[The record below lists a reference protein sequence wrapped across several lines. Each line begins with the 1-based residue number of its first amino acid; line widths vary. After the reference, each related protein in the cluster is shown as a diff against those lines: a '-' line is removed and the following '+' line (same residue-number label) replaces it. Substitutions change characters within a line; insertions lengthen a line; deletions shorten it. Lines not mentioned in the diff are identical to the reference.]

1 MKRNLVLILLG
12 ASLSGSFLYGQG
24 TVEDYSRAFSLPE
37 KYKNTVFYSD
47 VNPRWIGDTHTFW
60 YIRHTPEGDRY
71 VIVDAEKRERVAMPD
86 TMKQRIL

>member
-37 KYKNTVFYSD
+37 EV
-47 VNPRWIGDTHTFW
+47 
-60 YIRHTPEGDRY
+60 
-71 VIVDAEKRERVAMPD
+71 
-86 TMKQRIL
+86 